1 MAPRIDTDTFGFLVG
16 DLSRLIRA
24 EVDRRIAAAGLGL
37 TASESRTLVHAARAG
52 EVRQNVL
59 AERIGVE
66 AMTVSGALDR
76 LEALGLVSRQTD
88 PSDRRAK
95 LVSVTDAAEVVL
107 TETARIAAEV
117 RERAAGPLDG
127 GEWTALLETLKRVR
141 ENLLAAR
148 ADPARGESERT

>member
-1 MAPRIDTDTFGFLVG
+1 MAPRIDPDTFGFLVG

-24 EVDRRIAAAGLGL
+24 EIDRRIAAAGLGL
-37 TASESRTLVHAARAG
+37 TAAESRTLVHVARAG
-52 EVRQNVL
+52 ELRQNVL

-76 LEALGLVSRQTD
+76 LEARGLVSRQMD

-95 LVSVTDAAEVVL
+95 LVSVTDAADAVL
-107 TETARIAAEV
+107 AEMAQIAAEV
-117 RERAAGPLDG
+117 RKLAAGPLDG

-141 ENLLAAR
+141 ANLLAAR
-148 ADPARGESERT
+148 TDSARKESDQT